1 MPNNSYL
8 CTTFSRARD
17 INMSEE
23 KKFSLDEIE
32 ELLEENSDNGGNRL
46 NFQTI
51 YAALVLNWQWF
62 LLTLIIFACGA
73 FIYLRYAEPVYKVT
87 ARMLIKDE
95 SKKNNPAQMLAG
107 VEDLGFLTN
116 STGIDN
122 EIEVIQSRI
131 LLRDVVK
138 DLKLYTEYRTEGRVI
153 KPICYQTQPVNV
165 DLDPQHLD
173 SLDFN
178 LLEKTNWLSMRI
190 FREDTA
196 YVIQGG
202 VMNGKNQ
209 VEAFNRKARSLPAVF
224 TTSIG
229 TITLT
234 ANGDR
239 KWENGHVYLV
249 TLRPPMAVATDYLK
263 RLSIAPTSKLTSIA
277 ELTLTDLNIRRAIDV
292 LRQINICYNRQANA
306 DKNEVAMR
314 TEEFINDRM
323 AKLNQEL
330 GSTEGEIQKFKQQNS
345 IASLS
350 DAAQS
355 VQMSNEFSARL
366 SEANSQVQM
375 LDYMRE
381 FVNNPSNK
389 YQIIPSNVGVTDGA
403 STALINSYNKAVQ
416 DRNRLLKAASEQ
428 APQVQTLTAT
438 IDELQQ
444 SIQTALMQARRSADI
459 NRQGIQSQFS
469 KFQGRVSAAPVQ
481 ERVLAQVGRQQDV
494 KSTLYMLLLQ
504 KREENSIALAA
515 TADNGKLIDEPLYEG
530 KVSPKTLI
538 VILGA
543 LVLGFAIPAL
553 FIWLVSF
560 FRYKVEGHEDVARL
574 TDLPIIADV
583 AVASDNVKQKAGIVV
598 QANKNNQIDE
608 IFRSMRTNIQFMLK
622 AGEKVI
628 CFTSST
634 SGEGKTFNAA
644 NLAVSFALL
653 GKKVILCGLDI
664 RKPALGRLFGVSDRF
679 EGMTSLL
686 TLDKVT
692 KGTLVHQINKSGVNE
707 NLDLLLAGP
716 VPPNPTELLAREN
729 FAEVVTLLREMY
741 DYIIFDTA
749 PVGLVTDT
757 LQIAQHADITVFV
770 CRADY
775 TPKSSFG
782 LLNTLAKEGKMPN
795 PCVVI
800 NGIDMSRRK
809 YGYYYGYGR
818 YGKYGRYGY
827 GRYGYGKYGYGNYG
841 NYGNYGQYAESHYGN
856 KDDDSIKK

>member
-1 MPNNSYL
+1 M
-8 CTTFSRARD
+8 A
-17 INMSEE
+17 EE

-32 ELLEENSDNGGNRL
+32 DMLQENSDNGGSRL

-51 YAALVLNWQWF
+51 FAAVVLNWQWF
-62 LLTLIIFACGA
+62 LLSLIICICAA
-73 FIYLRYAEPVYKVT
+73 FIYLRYTEPVYKVS

-95 SKKNNPAQMLAG
+95 NKQNNPAQMLAG
-107 VEDLGFLTN
+107 VEDLGFLSN
-116 STGIDN
+116 STGINN
-122 EIEVIQSRI
+122 EIEVLKSRI
-131 LLRDVVK
+131 LLREVVK
-138 DLKLYTEYRTEGRVI
+138 DLKLYTEYRVEGRVA
-153 KPICYQTQPVNV
+153 KPIYYQTQPVNV
-165 DLDPQHLD
+165 DLDPVHLD
-173 SLDFN
+173 SLDYN
-178 LLEKTNWLSMRI
+178 LLEKTQWLNMRI
-190 FREDTA
+190 FREGPN
-196 YVIQGG
+196 YIIQGN
-202 VMNGKNQ
+202 VMTGGRPT
-209 VEAFNRKARSLPAVF
+209 EAFNRRAKSLPAVF
-224 TTSIG
+224 KTSIG
-229 TITLT
+229 TVTLT

-239 KWENGHVYLV
+239 KLSEGAVSLV
-249 TLRPPMAVATDYLK
+249 TLRPPMSVATGYLAH
-263 RLSIAPTSKLTSIA
+263 LSIAPTSKTTSIA
-277 ELTLTDLNIRRAIDV
+277 QLTLTDKNYRRAIDV
-292 LRQINICYNRQANA
+292 LRQLNICYNRQANA

-314 TEEFINDRM
+314 TEEFINERM

-330 GSTEGEIQKFKQQNS
+330 GSTEGEIQKFKQQNA
-345 IASLS
+345 IATLG
-350 DAAQS
+350 DASQS

-381 FVNNPSNK
+381 FVNNPANK

-403 STALINSYNKAVQ
+403 STALINSYNQAVQ

-438 IDELQQ
+438 IDELQS

-481 ERVLAQVGRQQDV
+481 ERVLAQAGRQQDV

-515 TADNGKLIDEPLYEG
+515 TADNGKLIDEPLFQG
-530 KVSPKTLI
+530 QVSPKKMMIILI
-538 VILGA
+538 ALALG
-543 LVLGFAIPAL
+543 LAIPAL
-553 FIWLVSF
+553 IIWLISF
-560 FRYKVEGHEDVARL
+560 FRYKIEGHDDIARL

-608 IFRSMRTNIQFMLK
+608 IFRAMRTNIQFMLK
-622 AGEKVI
+622 PNEKVI

-653 GKKVILCGLDI
+653 GKKVVLCGLDI

-692 KGTLVHQINKSGVNE
+692 RGALVNQINKSGVNE

-729 FAEVVTLLREMY
+729 FAQVITLLREMY

-757 LQIAQHADITVFV
+757 LQIGQHADLTVFV

-782 LLNTLAKEGKMPN
+782 LINTLAKEGKMPN
-795 PCVVI
+795 PCIVL

-827 GRYGYGKYGYGNYG
+827 GRYGRYGYGKYGYGSYYG

-856 KDDDSIKK
+856 KDDNSIKK

>member
-1 MPNNSYL
+1 
-8 CTTFSRARD
+8 
-17 INMSEE
+17 MSDE
-23 KKFSLDEIE
+23 KKITLE
-32 ELLEENSDNGGNRL
+32 ELEDLLEEDAGGTGRGRL

-51 YAALVLNWQWF
+51 FAALVLNWHWF
-62 LLTLIIFACGA
+62 LLSLIICFCGA
-73 FIYLRYAEPVYKVT
+73 LIYLRYADPVYEVS

-95 SKKNNPAQMLAG
+95 SKSKNTSQMLAS

-122 EIEVIQSRI
+122 EVEVLQSRI

-138 DLKLYTEYRTEGRVI
+138 DLKLYTEYRREGHVKDAI
-153 KPICYQTQPVNV
+153 IYAAQPINV

-178 LLEKTNWLSMRI
+178 LLEKTQWLNIKIERENNDYVFSGTVMENNNEGKSFQRRI
-190 FREDTA
+190 
-196 YVIQGG
+196 
-202 VMNGKNQ
+202 K
-209 VEAFNRKARSLPAVF
+209 SLPD
-224 TTSIG
+224 
-229 TITLT
+229 TIQTDLGTLT
-234 ANGDR
+234 VTANVNREWKDGST
-239 KWENGHVYLV
+239 YFV
-249 TLRPPMAVATDYLK
+249 TIRPPMAVATDYLS
-263 RLSIAPTSKLTSIA
+263 RLTVAPTTKLTSIA
-277 ELTLTDLNIRRAIDV
+277 ELTLKDKNYRRGMDV
-292 LRQINICYNRQANA
+292 LRQLCICYNRQANA

-323 AKLNQEL
+323 TKINEEL
-330 GSTEGEIQKFKQQNS
+330 GSTESEIQMFKQQNAVTS
-345 IASLS
+345 LADAS
-350 DAAQS
+350 QS

-366 SEANSQVQM
+366 SEANAQVQM

-381 FVNNPSNK
+381 FVNDPKNR

-403 STALINSYNKAVQ
+403 TTSLINSYNQAVQ
-416 DRNRLLKAASEQ
+416 DRNRLLKAASEE
-428 APQVQTLTAT
+428 APQVQTQTKTL
-438 IDELQQ
+438 DELQQ
-444 SIQTALMQARRSADI
+444 SIRTALMQARHSADI

-469 KFQGRVSAAPVQ
+469 KFQGRVSAAPLQ
-481 ERVLAQVGRQQDV
+481 ERVLNQVGRQQDV

-515 TADNGKLIDEPLYEG
+515 TADNGKLIDEPLYVG
-530 KVSPKTLI
+530 QVSPKKLI
-538 VILGA
+538 ILAGA
-543 LVLGFAIPAL
+543 LVLAFGIPGL
-553 FIWLVSF
+553 FIWLISL
-560 FRYKVEGHEDVARL
+560 FRYKIEGHEDVAQL
-574 TDLPIIADV
+574 TDMPIIADV
-583 AVASDNVKQKAGIVV
+583 AIASDNVKQKAGIVV

-608 IFRSMRTNIQFMLK
+608 IFRSMRTNIQFMMQ
-622 AGEKVI
+622 GDQKVI

-664 RKPALGRLFGVSDRF
+664 RKPALGRLFGISDRF
-679 EGMTSLL
+679 EGITSLL
-686 TLDKVT
+686 TLEKVT
-692 KGTLVHQINKSGVNE
+692 KTALQEQIQKSGVND

-716 VPPNPTELLAREN
+716 VPPNPTELLARDN
-729 FAEVVTLLREMY
+729 FGQVVNLLRAQY
-741 DYIIFDTA
+741 DYVIFDTA

-757 LQIAQHADITVFV
+757 LQIGQQADITVFV

-795 PCVVI
+795 PCIVL

-856 KDDDSIKK
+856 KDDNSIKK

>member
-1 MPNNSYL
+1 
-8 CTTFSRARD
+8 
-17 INMSEE
+17 MSDE
-23 KKFSLDEIE
+23 KKITLE
-32 ELLEENSDNGGNRL
+32 ELESLLEDESGSGNSGL

-51 YAALVLNWQWF
+51 FAALVLNWQWF
-62 LLTLIIFACGA
+62 LLSLVICVCGA
-73 FIYLRYAEPVYKVT
+73 LIYLRYAEPVYQVS
-87 ARMLIKDE
+87 ARMLIKEQDRRR
-95 SKKNNPAQMLAG
+95 SNASQMLAN
-107 VEDLGFLTN
+107 VEDLGFLSN
-116 STGIDN
+116 SSGIEN
-122 EIEVIQSRI
+122 EVEVLQSRI

-138 DLKLYTEYRTEGRVI
+138 DLKIYTEYRREGRVHDAI
-153 KPICYQTQPVNV
+153 DYQGQPVNV

-173 SLDFN
+173 SLDYS
-178 LLEKTNWLSMRI
+178 LLEVNKWLKLRI
-190 FREDTA
+190 WREGKE
-196 YVIQGG
+196 YVVTGNTFENKKETSEFHHRI
-202 VMNGKNQ
+202 K
-209 VEAFNRKARSLPAVF
+209 SLPATF
-224 TTSIG
+224 KTRLG
-229 TITLT
+229 TLTLT
-234 ANGDR
+234 AAANKNWDED
-239 KWENGHVYLV
+239 KAYLV
-249 TLRPPMAVATDYLK
+249 TIRPPMLVATQYLNQ
-263 RLSIAPTSKLTSIA
+263 LTVAPSSKLTSIA
-277 ELTLTDLNIRRAIDV
+277 SLSLKDQNYRRGMDV
-292 LRQINICYNRQANA
+292 LRQLAVCYNRQANA
-306 DKNEVAMR
+306 DKNEVALR
-314 TEEFINDRM
+314 TEEFINERM
-323 AKLNQEL
+323 SKISEEL
-330 GSTEGEIQKFKQQNS
+330 GSAESEIQRFKQQNS
-345 IASLS
+345 VTSLS

-366 SEANSQVQM
+366 SEANSQVEM

-381 FVNNPSNK
+381 YVNNPKNK
-389 YQIIPSNVGVTDGA
+389 YKIIPSNVGVTDNA
-403 STALINSYNKAVQ
+403 STSLINSYNQAVQ
-416 DRNRLLKAASEQ
+416 DRNRLLKAASEE
-428 APQVQTLTAT
+428 APQVRTLTAT
-438 IDELQQ
+438 IDELQA

-481 ERVLAQVGRQQDV
+481 ERVLNQVGRQQDV

-515 TADNGKLIDEPLYEG
+515 TADNGKLIDEPLNEG
-530 KVSPKTLI
+530 QVSPKKI
-538 VILGA
+538 IILASA
-543 LVLGFAIPAL
+543 LVLAFAIPGAL
-553 FIWLVSF
+553 IWLVAL
-560 FRYKVEGHEDVARL
+560 FRYKIEGHEDVARL
-574 TDLPIIADV
+574 TELPIVADV

-608 IFRSMRTNIQFMLK
+608 IFRSMRTNIQFMLQ
-622 AGEKVI
+622 GDQKVI
-628 CFTSST
+628 LFTSST

-679 EGMTSLL
+679 EGMTTLL
-686 TLDKVT
+686 TLETVT
-692 KGTLVHQINKSGVNE
+692 PEALKSQIQPSGVND

-729 FAEVVTLLREMY
+729 FSVITKMLREQY
-741 DYIIFDTA
+741 DYVIFDTA

-757 LQIAQHADITVFV
+757 LQIGQHADLTVFV

-775 TPKSSFG
+775 TPKSSFA
-782 LLNTLAKEGKMPN
+782 LINSLANEKKMPN
-795 PCVVI
+795 PCVVV

>member
-1 MPNNSYL
+1 M
-8 CTTFSRARD
+8 
-17 INMSEE
+17 EE
-23 KKFSLDEIE
+23 KKISLDELEELIE
-32 ELLEENSDNGGNRL
+32 ESEGEKSSF

-62 LLTLIIFACGA
+62 LLSLVIFICGA
-73 FIYLRYAEPVYKVT
+73 LIYLRYAEPVYEVS
-87 ARMLIKDE
+87 ARMLIKDDN
-95 SKKNNPAQMLAG
+95 KKKSNASQMLAG

-122 EIEVIQSRI
+122 EIEVLQSRV

-138 DLKLYTEYRTEGRVI
+138 DLKLYTEYRSDGRI
-153 KPICYQTQPVNV
+153 LDRILYQQQPVNI

-178 LLEKTNWLSMRI
+178 LLEKTQWLKMKVR
-190 FREDTA
+190 FDAGKYVLDGVAMVGTKEQETFTHQADT
-196 YVIQGG
+196 
-202 VMNGKNQ
+202 
-209 VEAFNRKARSLPAVF
+209 LP
-224 TTSIG
+224 TTVRTPLGIL
-229 TITLT
+229 TMT

-239 KWENGHVYLV
+239 KLKPGSTCLV
-249 TLRPPMAVATDYLK
+249 TIRPPMQVATDYLS
-263 RLSIAPTSKLTSIA
+263 RLSISPTSKFTSIA
-277 ELTLTDLNIRRAIDV
+277 ELTLKDKNYRRGMDV
-292 LRQINICYNRQANA
+292 LRQLNICYNRQANA
-306 DKNEVAMR
+306 DKNEVALR

-323 AKLNQEL
+323 AKINEEL
-330 GSTEGEIQKFKQQNS
+330 GSTESEIQKFKQQN
-345 IASLS
+345 AVTSLS
-350 DAAQS
+350 DASQS

-375 LDYMRE
+375 LDYLRE
-381 FVNNPSNK
+381 YVNNPQNQ
-389 YQIIPSNVGVTDGA
+389 YQIIPSNVGLTDGA
-403 STALINSYNKAVQ
+403 STRLINDYNQAVQ
-416 DRNRLLKAASEQ
+416 NRNRLLKAASEQ

-438 IDELQQ
+438 IDELER
-444 SIQTALMQARRSADI
+444 SIKTALLQARSSAEI
-459 NRQGIQSQFS
+459 RRKGIENQYAM
-469 KFQGRVSAAPVQ
+469 FQGRISAAPIQ
-481 ERVLAQVGRQQDV
+481 ERVLTQVGRQQDV

-515 TADNGKLIDEPLYEG
+515 TADNGKLIDEPLLKG
-530 KVSPKTLI
+530 KVSPKNAI
-538 VILGA
+538 VLLGA
-543 LVLGFAIPAL
+543 FVLAFLIPGVCL
-553 FIWLVSF
+553 FLISF

-583 AVASDNVKQKAGIVV
+583 AVASENVKQKAGIVV

-608 IFRSMRTNIQFMLK
+608 IFRSMRTNIQFMLQ
-622 AGEKVI
+622 GDQKVI
-628 CFTSST
+628 LFTSST

-664 RKPALGRLFGVSDRF
+664 RKPALGRLFGVHDRF
-679 EGMTSLL
+679 EGVTSLL

-692 KGTLVHQINKSGVNE
+692 KSALNKQITKSGVND

-716 VPPNPTELLAREN
+716 TPPNPTELLAREN
-729 FAEVVTLLREMY
+729 FGDIVKMLRDMY
-741 DYIIFDTA
+741 DYVIFDTA

-757 LQIAQHADITVFV
+757 LQIGQHADITVFV

-782 LLNTLAKEGKMPN
+782 LINSLAKEKKLPN

-800 NGIDMSRRK
+800 NGIDMSQRK

-818 YGKYGRYGY
+818 YGRYGRYGY

-841 NYGNYGQYAESHYGN
+841 NYGSYGQYAESHYGN

>member
-1 MPNNSYL
+1 
-8 CTTFSRARD
+8 
-17 INMSEE
+17 MSDE
-23 KKFSLDEIE
+23 KKITLE
-32 ELLEENSDNGGNRL
+32 ELEDLLEEDAGGAGQSSL

-51 YAALVLNWQWF
+51 FAALVLNWHWF
-62 LLTLIIFACGA
+62 LLSLIICICGA
-73 FIYLRYAEPVYKVT
+73 LIYLRYTEPVYEVS
-87 ARMLIKDE
+87 ARMLIKDQ
-95 SKKNNPAQMLAG
+95 SNSNSASQMLAS
-107 VEDLGFLTN
+107 VEDLGFLSN

-122 EIEVIQSRI
+122 EVEVLQSRI

-138 DLKLYTEYRTEGRVI
+138 DLKLYTEYRREGRVKDAI
-153 KPICYQTQPVNV
+153 IYAQQPINI
-165 DLDPQHLD
+165 DLDPEHLD

-178 LLEKTNWLSMRI
+178 LLEGTQWLDMKVWREGKEYLLTGLVMGGSHEGKPFECRIKT
-190 FREDTA
+190 
-196 YVIQGG
+196 
-202 VMNGKNQ
+202 
-209 VEAFNRKARSLPAVF
+209 LPA
-224 TTSIG
+224 TYKTELG
-229 TITLT
+229 TLTITE
-234 ANGDR
+234 NPGR
-239 KWENGHVYLV
+239 RWEEGKAYYV
-249 TLRPPMAVATDYLK
+249 TIRPPMQVATEYLS
-263 RLSIAPTSKLTSIA
+263 RLTIEPTSKSTSIA
-277 ELTLTDLNIRRAIDV
+277 KLTLKDKNYRRGMDV
-292 LRQINICYNRQANA
+292 LRQLCICYNRQANA

-323 AKLNQEL
+323 AKIDIEL
-330 GSTEGEIQKFKQQNS
+330 GGTEKEIQEFKQQNAVTS
-345 IASLS
+345 MADAS
-350 DAAQS
+350 QS

-366 SEANSQVQM
+366 SEANSKVEM

-381 FVNNPSNK
+381 YVNDPQNK
-389 YQIIPSNVGVTDGA
+389 YQLIPSNVGVTDAA
-403 STALINSYNKAVQ
+403 STSLINSYNQAVL
-416 DRNRLLKAASEQ
+416 DRNHLLKAASEE
-428 APQVQTLTAT
+428 APQVKTMTAK

-444 SIQTALMQARRSADI
+444 SIRTALMQARHSADI

-469 KFQGRVSAAPVQ
+469 KFQGRVSAAPLQ
-481 ERVLAQVGRQQDV
+481 ERVLNQVGRQQDV

-515 TADNGKLIDEPLYEG
+515 TADNGKLIDEPLLVG
-530 KVSPKTLI
+530 QVSPKKLI
-538 VILGA
+538 ILAGA
-543 LVLGFAIPAL
+543 LFLAFAIPGL
-553 FIWLVSF
+553 IIWLFSI
-560 FRYKVEGHEDVARL
+560 FRYKIEGHEDVARL

-608 IFRSMRTNIQFMLK
+608 IFRSMRTNIQFMLQ
-622 AGEKVI
+622 GDQKVI

-653 GKKVILCGLDI
+653 GKKVVLCGLDI
-664 RKPALGRLFGVSDRF
+664 RKPALGRLFGIPDRF
-679 EGMTSLL
+679 EGITSLL

-692 KGTLVHQINKSGVNE
+692 KTALQAQIQQSGVNE

-729 FAEVVTLLREMY
+729 FAQVVSLLRAQY
-741 DYIIFDTA
+741 DYVIFDTA

-757 LQIAQHADITVFV
+757 IQIGQQADITIFV

-775 TPKSSFG
+775 TPKSAFG
-782 LLNTLAKEGKMPN
+782 QINSLSKEGKMPN
-795 PCVVI
+795 PCIVL

-841 NYGNYGQYAESHYGN
+841 NYGSYGQYAESHYGN
-856 KDDDSIKK
+856 KNDDSIKK